1 MLLQMG
7 EEKQWAAT
15 LGGEGPGSL
24 AALDRISLSGWHRGE
39 SDNCSRINKSFL
51 QKGLAR
57 RFGER

>member
-1 MLLQMG
+1 MG
-7 EEKQWAAT
+7 SD
-15 LGGEGPGSL
+15 LGWRRAGSL

-39 SDNCSRINKSFL
+39 SDNCSQINKSFL